1 MNTTRSTMVLAAIAL
16 VCAATVSAQP
26 DYKRELLWPEGAP
39 GALGSDTKDQPA
51 LTIHLPEK
59 GNATG
64 TAIVVNPGGAY
75 RGLAADHEGLQV
87 AHELNRHGIAAFVLR
102 YRLMPDYQPST
113 SLEDAKR
120 ALRYVRHNAEGY
132 GVDEDR
138 IGMLG
143 FSAGGHLTS
152 AAGTMFDQGDP
163 EAKDP
168 IDRESSRPDFIVP
181 VYAVINRDLV
191 KFEMGDWATTDTLV
205 TAETPPAFIVQTTE
219 DTLVIAK
226 HSLRFYEALLDKG
239 VPAEMHI
246 YQFGPHGLGLAPG
259 DPQYSQWPAQMVAW
273 LQRNGMLTDAKRAAV
288 SGTVTLDGKPL
299 YWGSITFMPVD
310 ESLPPAFVQFAR
322 SGGKFSIDAKHGP
335 CPGQHRVIV
344 YEMADDSK
352 PAMSG
357 QYSIDDSKRFE
368 LPEPIEIKADGGPIE
383 IAVKSH

>member
-1 MNTTRSTMVLAAIAL
+1 MKTIRFMVVLAAIVLA
-16 VCAATVSAQP
+16 CAAANAQP
-26 DYKRELLWPEGAP
+26 DYQRILLWPDGAP
-39 GALGSDTKDQPA
+39 GALGSDAKDQPA
-51 LTIHLPEK
+51 ITIHLPEK
-59 GNATG
+59 GKATG
-64 TAIVVNPGGAY
+64 TAVVVNPGGGY

-87 AHELNRHGIAAFVLR
+87 AQELNRHGIAAFVLR
-102 YRLMPDYQPST
+102 YRLRPDYEPSIA
-113 SLEDAKR
+113 LQDAKR
-120 ALRYVRHNAEGY
+120 ALRYVRHSAEEY

-152 AAGTMFDQGDP
+152 AAGTMWDKGDP

-205 TAETPPAFIVQTTE
+205 TAETPPTFLVQTTE

-226 HSLRFYEALLDKG
+226 HSIKFYEALLDKG
-239 VPAEMHI
+239 VAAEMHI

-259 DPQYSQWPAQMVAW
+259 DPAYGQWPAQLVSW
-273 LQRNGMLTDAKRAAV
+273 LQRNGLLTDAQRVAV
-288 SGTVTLDGKPL
+288 SGTVTLDGKAL
-299 YWGSITFMPVD
+299 FWGSVTLMPED
-310 ESLPPAFVQFAR
+310 ESLPPAYVQFR
-322 SGGKFSIDAKHGP
+322 NGKFSIDEKHGP
-335 CPGQHRVIV
+335 CPGKYRVVV

-357 QYSIDDSKRFE
+357 QYSIDDTKRFA

-383 IAVKSH
+383 IAVIR

>member
-1 MNTTRSTMVLAAIAL
+1 MKTIWIGALLAGMTLACAVANAQTDYTRS
-16 VCAATVSAQP
+16 
-26 DYKRELLWPEGAP
+26 LLWPEGAP

-59 GNATG
+59 GKATG
-64 TAIVVNPGGAY
+64 TAVVVNPGGGY

-87 AHELNRHGIAAFVLR
+87 AQELNRRGIAAFVLR
-102 YRLMPDYQPST
+102 YRLRPDYEPSVA
-113 SLEDAKR
+113 LEDAKR
-120 ALRYVRHNAEGY
+120 ALRYVRHNAEDY
-132 GVDEDR
+132 GIDEDR

-152 AAGTMFDQGDP
+152 AAGTMWDKGDP

-191 KFEMGDWATTDTLV
+191 KFEMGDWATTDTQV
-205 TAETPPAFIVQTTE
+205 SAETPPAFIVQTTE

-259 DPQYSQWPAQMVAW
+259 DPDYGQWPGQMVNW
-273 LQRNGMLTDAKRAAV
+273 LQRNGLLTDAERVAV
-288 SGTVTLDGKPL
+288 SGTVTLDGTPL
-299 YWGSITFMPVD
+299 FWGSITLIPED
-310 ESLPPAFVQFAR
+310 KSLPPAFTQFSR
-322 SGGKFSIDAKHGP
+322 SSGKFSIDAKHGP
-335 CPGQHRVIV
+335 CPGTYRVVV
-344 YEMADDSK
+344 YEMANDSK

-357 QYSIDDSKRFE
+357 QYSIDDSRRFE
-368 LPEPIEIKADGGPIE
+368 LPDPIEIKADSGPIA
-383 IAVKSH
+383 IAVTSK